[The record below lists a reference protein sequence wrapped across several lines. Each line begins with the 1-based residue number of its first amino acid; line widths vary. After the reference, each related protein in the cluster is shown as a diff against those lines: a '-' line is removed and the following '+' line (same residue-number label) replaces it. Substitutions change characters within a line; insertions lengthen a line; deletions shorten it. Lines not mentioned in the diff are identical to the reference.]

1 MVQRGQSRL
10 AAAVSVALQVP
21 RAWRGLRQR
30 RLVLGPP
37 ASVSLVGPL
46 ATSSHSLCLRSD
58 TCAYSLYVA

>member
-1 MVQRGQSRL
+1 
-10 AAAVSVALQVP
+10 VSVALQVP

-46 ATSSHSLCLRSD
+46 SASSHSLYLRINL
-58 TCAYSLYVA
+58 CAYSLYVA